1 MKQSVLSMSLA
12 AILSLSLAACGNKEE
27 TAAGPEVIK
36 IGQVSPLTGPQ
47 AHIGKDNDNAARL
60 AIDEINAGNPTL
72 GGKPVKFELVSE
84 DDAADPKTATTV
96 AQRLAD
102 MKVAGVI
109 GHLNSGT
116 TIPASKIYMDNGI
129 PQISPSATAVKYTAQ
144 GFKTAYRVMTNDEQ
158 QGKVLGNY
166 AVTKLGAKKIA
177 IIDDR
182 TAYGQGLADEVEKA
196 AKTAGGEIV
205 AREYTTD
212 KSTDFMAILT
222 SIKAKNP
229 DLVFF
234 GGMDPQGGPMAK
246 QMKQLGMTAKLLG
259 GDGMQTPQFLKLAG
273 ADAEGALATIPGMPI
288 GQMPKGPDFK
298 ARFNAKYGEIQLYA
312 PYAYDAVYVMV
323 EAMKRADSADPAKYL
338 PEIARTDYQGVT
350 SHIKFDA
357 KGDLSGGAVTVYQVK
372 NGAWTTV
379 ETIQSGD

>member
-1 MKQSVLSMSLA
+1 MKQPMLPILLA
-12 AILSLSLAACGNKEE
+12 ATVALLLAGCDKKNE
-27 TAAGPEVIK
+27 AASGPQVIK

-60 AIDEINAGNPTL
+60 AIDEINAGNPVL

-96 AQRLAD
+96 AQRLVD

-144 GFKTAYRVMTNDEQ
+144 GFRTAYRVMTNDEQ

-166 AVTKLGAKKIA
+166 AVTKAGAKKIA

-196 AKTAGGEIV
+196 AKAAGGEIV

-212 KSTDFMAILT
+212 KATDFMAILT
-222 SIKAKNP
+222 SIKARNP

-234 GGMDPQGGPMAK
+234 GGMDPQGGPLAK
-246 QMKQLGMTAKLLG
+246 QMKQLGMSAKLLG

-273 ADAEGALATIPGMPI
+273 GAAEGALATIPGMPI
-288 GQMPKGPDFK
+288 DQMPKGPDFK

-312 PYAYDAVYVMV
+312 PYVYDAAYVMV
-323 EAMKRADSADPAKYL
+323 EAMKRAGSADPAKYL
-338 PEIARTDYQGVT
+338 PEIAKTDYQGVT

-357 KGDLSGGAVTVYQVK
+357 KGDLTGGAVTIYQVK
-372 NGAWTTV
+372 DGAWTTV
-379 ETIQSGD
+379 ETIQSGN